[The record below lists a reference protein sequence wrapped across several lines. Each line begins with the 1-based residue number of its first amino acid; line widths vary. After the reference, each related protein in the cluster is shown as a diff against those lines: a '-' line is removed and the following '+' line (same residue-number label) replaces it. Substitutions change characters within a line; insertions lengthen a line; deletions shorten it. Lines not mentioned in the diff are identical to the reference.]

1 MDMTVAENL
10 LLSTAQAHLDAIGM
24 YIAYKRGGRDQ
35 DVIATRAGV
44 SAGTVSNLEN
54 AQNLVREHNAIA
66 ILEAIGIEDPEQ
78 VYASYQSAYEMVVRM
93 EALVAS

>member
-24 YIAYKRGGRDQ
+24 YIAYKRGVSDQ
-35 DVIATRAGV
+35 GVIAAHAGV
-44 SAGTVSNLEN
+44 STGTVSNLEN
-54 AQNLVREHNAIA
+54 CQSLVREHNAIA
-66 ILEAIGIEDPEQ
+66 ILEAIGIEDPTQ
-78 VYASYQSAYEMVVRM
+78 VYASYKSAYEMVVRM